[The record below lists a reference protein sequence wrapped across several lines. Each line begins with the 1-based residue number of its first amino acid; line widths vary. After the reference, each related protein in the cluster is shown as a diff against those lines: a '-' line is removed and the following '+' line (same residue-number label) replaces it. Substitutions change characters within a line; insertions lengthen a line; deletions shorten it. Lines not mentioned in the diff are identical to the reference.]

1 MRIDCFLHFV
11 RLVKSRTLAQAIIDQ
26 GHVRV
31 LVHGKLD
38 RLVGVTRAADQH
50 HLVVVRKEVGEGDA
64 QGGFVVSDEDTDRVG
79 AHAAGTTRRVGG
91 SSDGH
96 RGDATRQ
103 QPPAQA
109 HEPFL
114 PRLISNGLPGA
125 RRVASAGRGRGS

>member
-1 MRIDCFLHFV
+1 MHGRPTTQSLGDSHASHPNRWRIL
-11 RLVKSRTLAQAIIDQ
+11 
-26 GHVRV
+26 GV
-31 LVHGKLD
+31 LVHGELD

-50 HLVVVRKEVGEGDA
+50 HLVVVRQEVGEGDA

-114 PRLISNGLPGA
+114 
-125 RRVASAGRGRGS
+125 RGSSRTASRAPGG